1 MPPHRGTRVR
11 ALGLRRMGVLERSRL
26 QQRDKTDPR
35 QMSQAELNDYLD
47 RLVTQGLDDTPE
59 FHQAYK
65 IWKRNQ

>member
-1 MPPHRGTRVR
+1 M
-11 ALGLRRMGVLERSRL
+11 LERSRL

>member
-1 MPPHRGTRVR
+1 M
-11 ALGLRRMGVLERSRL
+11 LERSRL
-26 QQRDKTDPR
+26 HPTPTAARKTDPR

-65 IWKRNQ
+65 IWQKDQ

>member
-1 MPPHRGTRVR
+1 MSAGDRKPGET
-11 ALGLRRMGVLERSRL
+11 LEP
-26 QQRDKTDPR
+26 DPR

-65 IWKRNQ
+65 IWERNQ